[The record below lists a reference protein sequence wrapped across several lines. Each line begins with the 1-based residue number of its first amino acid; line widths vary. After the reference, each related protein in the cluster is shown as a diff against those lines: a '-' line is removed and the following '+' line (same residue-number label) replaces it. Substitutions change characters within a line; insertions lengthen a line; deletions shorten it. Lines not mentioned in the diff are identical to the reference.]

1 MVDFRLDRGNVGDD
15 QRAFH
20 EGVIGH
26 DMNLSRPLMGSKRHQ
41 DIEDQMR
48 NKGAVFATGK
58 ANDPGVLM
66 IGQVFLSNFL
76 LNALNFLPQRG
87 VHLGAGTCNAHHQI
101 VS

>member
-1 MVDFRLDRGNVGDD
+1 MGDN
-15 QRAFH
+15 QWAFH
-20 EGVIGH
+20 KGVIGH
-26 DMNLSRPLMGSKRHQ
+26 DMNLSRPLVRSKRHQ

-58 ANDPGVLM
+58 ADDPGVLM
-66 IGQVFLSNFL
+66 IGQVFLSDVL
-76 LNALNFLPQRG
+76 LNALNFLPERG